1 MKNIKL
7 GLLNCLL
14 LALIPLGSVVADD
27 SRSVETFSATAP
39 AQLQTRQS
47 SKLNSVVT
55 QAYQSHVWFHS
66 VDIYLSGDINSNG
79 YYHRLEVEFDADTSV
94 PYQQVFAEF
103 TLLPTYGAERL
114 YYTSS
119 VFELFRESSDDWL
132 AVDTVLDQHFAVDD
146 YLLTIRLFDAQTG
159 YLLAEISGFD
169 DSSLDYIPLEDY
181 GRDSYHED
189 SSSVEV
195 SAGST
200 GILALL
206 ALCLLQC
213 RRFAKRSSK
222 AE

>member
-1 MKNIKL
+1 MKNIRL

-14 LALIPLGSVVADD
+14 LAGIPLGSALAAD
-27 SRSVETFSATAP
+27 SSSIETFSTAKPATLENRLTIKA
-39 AQLQTRQS
+39 
-47 SKLNSVVT
+47 NNIVT

-66 VDIYLSGDINSNG
+66 VDVYLSGDINNNG

-103 TLLPTYGAERL
+103 TLLPSYGTERL

-119 VFELFRESSDDWL
+119 VFELFRESSTDWL
-132 AVDTVLDQHFAVDD
+132 AVDTVLDQHFAADD

-169 DSSLDYIPLEDY
+169 DNSLDYIPLEDY
-181 GRDSYHED
+181 GRDRYHEH

-200 GILALL
+200 GILTLL

-213 RRFAKRSSK
+213 RRFARRLSK